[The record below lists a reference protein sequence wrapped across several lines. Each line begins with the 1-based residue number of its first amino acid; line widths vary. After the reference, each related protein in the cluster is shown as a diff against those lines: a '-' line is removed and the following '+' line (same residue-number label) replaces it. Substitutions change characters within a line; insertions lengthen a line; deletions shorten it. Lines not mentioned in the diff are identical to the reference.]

1 MRAESSRRTVA
12 SRRQFLGELTASA
25 AALATVACAPAV
37 STAVAGRSSPP
48 ASRPA
53 APAPASPARPTWDT
67 SWIARITAK
76 HKAVFDSP
84 EIEYGAAL
92 YHAFSYL
99 QAVRDVFEG
108 SDADASLVIVL
119 RHSAAPMLYN
129 DAMWSKYEIG
139 KDTKTTDS
147 RTRKP
152 ALRNTFWQAVDAK
165 GNPSTSTRPSAT
177 IKSLMS
183 RGVSFIG
190 CDLATR
196 GYSYALARKD

>member
-1 MRAESSRRTVA
+1 
-12 SRRQFLGELTASA
+12 
-25 AALATVACAPAV
+25 
-37 STAVAGRSSPP
+37 
-48 ASRPA
+48 
-53 APAPASPARPTWDT
+53 
-67 SWIARITAK
+67 
-76 HKAVFDSP
+76 
-84 EIEYGAAL
+84 
-92 YHAFSYL
+92 
-99 QAVRDVFEG
+99 
-108 SDADASLVIVL
+108 VL

-139 KDTKTTDS
+139 RDTKTTDS

-165 GNPSTSTRPSAT
+165 GIPSTSTRPSAT

-196 GYSYALARKD
+196 GYSYALAQTTKSPADPIYEELKANLVPGAILMPTGVFATLVAQEVGCSFIKST